1 MNKKEAGQ
9 KIREFRKHLKVTQSD
24 LASISGVSLRNL
36 IEIEAGKANPTFE
49 VLEKICETLGL
60 EIRIE
65 VKQHE

>member
-1 MNKKEAGQ
+1 MNKIAVGQ

-24 LASISGVSLRNL
+24 LAGISGVSLRNL

-49 VLEKICETLGL
+49 VLERICETLGL

-65 VKQHE
+65 VKPNE